1 MIGIKQKDKVG
12 SEKMGDLNTIIGK
25 GTVVDGT
32 FTVQSSLRVD
42 GKIKGKV
49 TATDS
54 LIVGK
59 DGEVDGEIS
68 VKNAIIG
75 GKVKGKINASGRVV
89 FEASSVFNGE
99 VKTAKLVIVEG
110 AVFNGNC
117 LMHEETQLSKP
128 ESKPAFKAAKPS
140 EKITPLNQTKP

>member
-1 MIGIKQKDKVG
+1 MIGIKEKGKVG
-12 SEKMGDLNTIIGK
+12 SEKMGELNTIIGK

-32 FTVQSSLRVD
+32 FTVHSSLRVD

-59 DGEVDGEIS
+59 DGEIDGEMS
-68 VKNAIIG
+68 VKNAVIG
-75 GKVKGKINASGRVV
+75 GKVKGKINASGKVV

-99 VKTAKLVIVEG
+99 LKTSKLVIVEG

-117 LMHEETQLSKP
+117 LMHEETQVSKP
-128 ESKPAFKAAKPS
+128 ESRPTFKTAKPL
-140 EKITPLNQTKP
+140 EKTTPAEETKP